1 MRNRLYG
8 LWFVALMLSPHVAA
22 AATAPSASGT
32 TIPSATQIVDTQLNV
47 WTLSDDQAYENGK
60 LTPSS
65 GVILLLCYGGT
76 VYQENIHHDWWVW
89 AWETAAWA
97 VSSDPRA
104 VSASSTASPS
114 ATQIVDS
121 EHEIWTLSGGKA
133 IENGHITP
141 SSEVILL
148 LYAKSVVYQE
158 NIHHD
163 WWLWRDGAWVAT
175 SAPPALS
182 ASGTTIPTA
191 TQIIDI
197 NLNVWTLSG
206 GKAYEN
212 HALTPSDEV
221 ILLLFFGGGVYQEN
235 IHHNWWLWTNG
246 AWVAT
251 PSDPRVGRP
260 LVYVGTAANTVA
272 VIDTETNKVVHTIP
286 LEFPPSS
293 IAVTPNAKYVYVA
306 GEVPTAPFGGPGS
319 VAVIDASNDKVV
331 TTISVPYD
339 PVSLVVSRDGTR
351 VYVASGITNA
361 IPISVSV
368 IDTASNAV
376 RATIDTG
383 QYGPG
388 GIAISP
394 DGKKLFVPA
403 GGSAGEIPG
412 GSLVVIDT
420 ATDNVTYYDIPG
432 SLGSEFDWAAV
443 TPDNT
448 KLYVD
453 DLYYPPDAP
462 EVTEFNPA
470 TGALKSTI
478 PDVMTVGVFSPDSK
492 RMYGVGLGGVAV
504 LDTATNA
511 ATTAVAGLPSASALA
526 ITPDGKHLYITDYTT
541 NSVAVADTA
550 TYSISTVIGGLDG
563 AHPIAI
569 VPAPSTLAP

>member
-1 MRNRLYG
+1 MRNWFHGLY
-8 LWFVALMLSPHVAA
+8 FAALMLSPHYAAA
-22 AATAPSASGT
+22 AATPSASGT
-32 TIPSATQIVDTQLNV
+32 TIPSATQIIDNQLNV
-47 WTLSDDQAYENGK
+47 WTLSGGKADENGK
-60 LTPSS
+60 PTPSS
-65 GVILLLCYGGT
+65 EVILLLCYGGT

-89 AWETAAWA
+89 AWTTEAWA
-97 VSSDPRA
+97 VSSDPRI
-104 VSASSTASPS
+104 VSASSTTIPD

-121 EHEIWTLSGGKA
+121 EHEVWTLSGGKA

-163 WWLWRDGAWVAT
+163 WWLWRDGAWAAT
-175 SAPPALS
+175 SAPPAVS
-182 ASGTTIPTA
+182 AGGTTIPTA
-191 TQIIDI
+191 TEIVDTE
-197 NLNVWTLSG
+197 LNVWTLSG

-212 HALTPSDEV
+212 HTLTPSDDV

-235 IHHNWWLWTNG
+235 IHHDWWLWTNG

-260 LVYVGTAANTVA
+260 FAYVGTADNTVA
-272 VIDTETNKVVHTIP
+272 VIDTGTNKVVHTVP
-286 LEFPPSS
+286 LDFPPSS
-293 IAVTPNAKYVYVA
+293 IAVTPNAKYAYVA
-306 GEVPTAPFGGPGS
+306 GEVLTAPFGGPGS
-319 VAVIDASNDKVV
+319 VAVIDASHDTVL

-339 PVSLVVSRDGTR
+339 PVSMVVSPDGTR
-351 VYVASGITNA
+351 VYVACGITNA

-376 RATIDTG
+376 VATIDTG

-403 GGSAGEIPG
+403 GSSAGEIPG
-412 GSLVVIDT
+412 GSLVVVDT
-420 ATDNVTYYDIPG
+420 ATDNMTYYVIPG

-462 EVTEFNPA
+462 EITEFDPA
-470 TGALKSTI
+470 TGALKATI
-478 PDVMTVGVFSPDSK
+478 PNVMTVGVFSPDSLH
-492 RMYGVGLGGVAV
+492 MYGVGLGGVVV

-511 ATTAVAGLPSASALA
+511 STTAVAGLPGASALA
-526 ITPDGKHLYITDYTT
+526 ITPDGKHLYITDFST
-541 NSVAVADTA
+541 NSVAVADTS
-550 TYSISTVIGGLDG
+550 TYSISTVIGGIDG
-563 AHPIAI
+563 ARPIAI
-569 VPAPSTLAP
+569 VPAPSTLPP